1 MADYNQHT
9 DSLPEGWNRIRTIGK
24 GGQAT
29 AVHIRHEDGRDGVF
43 RRFKRSMSEVD
54 RQRFDREL
62 EILSQKVIHQG
73 VVTLWDWSSAEEHP
87 WYISELG
94 EPFKQWWGN
103 CKKTLKD
110 DPGTMVD
117 RAVKVVR
124 QIALALAECHAN
136 GIVHRD
142 LKPQNLVMKKG
153 LPNPWPILIDFGVAH
168 DESTER
174 LTTPNDAVG
183 NARFSPDV
191 MRRRTDDV
199 PPWLDVFDL
208 AQILIWMLD
217 EEAPKAN
224 WQRPIAWNHAVYD
237 STIPQAK
244 EQSLRAFTASCS
256 YQMSGPANGQEALD
270 LLDRLFP
277 PEVLPE
283 SEAFDVSTIV
293 DAKRQG
299 EAKKLLIEAALNEEV
314 LSSEPLAEEIY
325 RQLREAVLD
334 VFKAVSLHDPTAHV
348 VFDNAF
354 YHQMIGATDLFQ
366 VSVGP
371 RNRNIQ
377 LRIKVK
383 IVPQN
388 ETPASNEKNRAF
400 WRKHIPEDAICFT
413 FALEGGVPQA
423 GDIRYYDCRW
433 ITIRRDGAMY
443 MHPLSGDLGTNYSD
457 NDLGG
462 SAQGP
467 GTTCT
472 IQDVREYVASVFTN
486 PFFWEFVA
494 AA

>member
-1 MADYNQHT
+1 MADCHQHT
-9 DSLPEGWNRIRTIGK
+9 DSLPKGWKRVRTIGK

-43 RRFKRSMSEVD
+43 RQFKRSISQVD
-54 RQRFDREL
+54 RQRFHREL
-62 EILSQKVIHQG
+62 EILSQKVVHRG
-73 VVTLWDWSSAEEHP
+73 VVTLWDWSSAQEHP

-94 EPFKQWWGN
+94 KPFKQWWET
-103 CKKTLKD
+103 CKKSLKN
-110 DPGTMVD
+110 DPGAMVD
-117 RAVKVVR
+117 RAVKVLR

-142 LKPQNLVMKKG
+142 LKPQNLVVKEG
-153 LPNPWPILIDFGVAH
+153 SSDPWPILIDFGVAH
-168 DESTER
+168 DESSER
-174 LTTPNDAVG
+174 LTSPDDAVG

-217 EEAPKAN
+217 AEAPKAN

-237 STIPQAK
+237 PRIPQAQ
-244 EQSLRAFTASCS
+244 EQSIRAFTASCS
-256 YQMSGPANGQEALD
+256 YQLSGPSNGKEALD

-277 PEVLPE
+277 PKAVPE
-283 SEAFDVSTIV
+283 GVEIDVSAIV

-299 EAKKLLIEAALNEEV
+299 EAKKLLIEAALNEEI
-314 LSSEPLAEEIY
+314 LSSEPLAERIY
-325 RQLREAVLD
+325 RQLRVAVLD
-334 VFKAVSLHDPTAHV
+334 VFKVVSLHDPTAHV
-348 VFDNAF
+348 VFDYPF
-354 YHQMIGATDLFQ
+354 HHQLIGATDLFQ

-383 IVPQN
+383 VVPQN
-388 ETPASNEKNRAF
+388 ETPASNESNRAF
-400 WRKHIPEDAICFT
+400 WREHIPEDGICFA
-413 FALEGGVPQA
+413 FALEGGVPQ
-423 GDIRYYDCRW
+423 GNTGMYFDCRW
-433 ITIRRDGAMY
+433 IAIRRDGATYMY
-443 MHPLSGDLGTNYSD
+443 PLEGDLGTNYGD

-462 SAQGP
+462 SVEGP
-467 GTTCT
+467 GVICSM
-472 IQDVREYVASVFTN
+472 QEVREYVASVFTN

-494 AA
+494 TA